1 MKRNLAMLLLGGL
14 ILALIS
20 GCSGQPQVVEKVE
33 TVEVEKVVTVEVEK
47 EVEKIVT
54 VEVEADTPA
63 ATDTQAE
70 AETAAPAPAQ
80 ADGDKWC
87 SGTDIVFFPGGS
99 PGGPFATVVYN
110 GAVQA
115 AADLGANVKYVWSD
129 WNPEKMVTQFAE
141 AAATHPDGI
150 AIMGHPGDD
159 AFQSVV
165 DDARSQ
171 GIIVTSQNTTLPQL
185 EAKYKTDGFGYVG
198 AELYS
203 AGYAL
208 GTEAVNRFGLQA
220 GDRAMVWGL
229 LAQAGRGQRTQG
241 VIDALE
247 EAGLVVDYLEID
259 DATNADASAG
269 TPTFVGYVSS
279 NPDVKLVVT
288 DHGALTATL
297 ETYLTTAGLG
307 PDDIFAAGF
316 DLSSATVE
324 AIRGGWTDLVIDQQQ
339 WLQGYLPILQICL
352 THNYAFTGLHVDT
365 GAGFAYKDNVDL
377 LAALVDRQIR

>member
-1 MKRNLAMLLLGGL
+1 MSIKKVAWLLLGAAMMVLLSACAGE
-14 ILALIS
+14 
-20 GCSGQPQVVEKVE
+20 PQVVERVE
-33 TVEVEKVVTVEVEK
+33 TV

-54 VEVEADTPA
+54 VEVEAA
-63 ATDTQAE
+63 APE
-70 AETAAPAPAQ
+70 PAPAE
-80 ADGDKWC
+80 GKWC
-87 SGTDIVFFPGGS
+87 SDTNIVFFPGGS

-110 GAVQA
+110 GAVAA
-115 AADLGANVKYVWSD
+115 AADLGPNVEYVWSD

-141 AAATHPDGI
+141 AAATKPDGI

-165 DDARSQ
+165 DDARAQ
-171 GIIVTSQNTTLPQL
+171 GIIVTSQNTTLPVL
-185 EAKYKTDGFGYVG
+185 EAKYSSSGFGYVG

-203 AGYAL
+203 AGYSL

-220 GDRAMVWGL
+220 GDKAMVWGL
-229 LAQAGRGQRTQG
+229 LAQAGRGERTKG

-269 TPTFVGYVSS
+269 TPTFVGYVSA

-307 PDDIFAAGF
+307 PDDIYAAGF

-352 THNYAFTGLHVDT
+352 THNYAFTGLHIDT
-365 GAGFAYKDNVDL
+365 GAGFAHKDNVEL
-377 LAALVDRQIR
+377 LADLVEQQIR